1 MADLKSIAD
10 CRAVPN
16 RRSTAYGPR
25 SIVGLALTVL
35 TASTLALSAGC
46 SAFSGISNSLDY
58 NECCDDFVLGY
69 RNNAWSA
76 RAWHERKHCFRNEA
90 YLNHFRDGFRQA
102 YQDVASGG
110 NGCTPSFPPREYW
123 SWKFQSPE
131 GKLRVAAWFAG
142 YPHGAQAAEEDGLGY
157 YSEIPMCAE
166 MQHACEQCGM
176 GSGSYAAPV
185 NPAGSLPPM
194 EGLIIE
200 DGAGMGSSEPDHVP
214 APIHAPPSPSAIET
228 NSVGSG
234 SIEPIEVPPPSPF

>member
-16 RRSTAYGPR
+16 RRSTARGRR
-25 SIVGLALTVL
+25 SMAGLALTVL
-35 TASTLALSAGC
+35 TSSMLALSAGC
-46 SAFSGISNSLDY
+46 SAFSGISNSLAY

-76 RAWHERKHCFRNEA
+76 RAWHERKHCFQKEA
-90 YLNHFRDGFRQA
+90 YLTQFRDGFRQA

-131 GKLRVAAWFAG
+131 GQLRVAAWFAG
-142 YPHGAQAAEEDGLGY
+142 YPHGARAAEEDGLGY

-166 MQHACEQCGM
+166 MQHACEQCGL
-176 GSGSYAAPV
+176 GAGSYAAPA
-185 NPAGSLPPM
+185 NPPGGLPPM
-194 EGLIIE
+194 EGLITGGESVIGV
-200 DGAGMGSSEPDHVP
+200 GAPKTAP
-214 APIHAPPSPSAIET
+214 APIHAQPSAMQT
-228 NSVGSG
+228 NPVGSG